1 MKHRQWNKWLQ
12 LSLYDE
18 LTPEEQQ
25 QLGMHLNE
33 CASCRKELED
43 LKRIHA
49 VLAQHVPVSISEMQL
64 QDARRSLRNAVLAER
79 SRVSFVEL
87 CLNRFD
93 ALLSRRLQVAA
104 GSIALLAVGA
114 AAGYFFL
121 KTPESMNGFQTAS
134 AGSSVER
141 GESQIANIRFIDRD
155 EKNGTIDFSFEA
167 LTPVHVRGSLNDER
181 IQKMLAHALA
191 SEQNAGMRL
200 RTVNLF
206 GNYGESKEQ
215 RPNVLDDEVKKALIT
230 ALQYDQNLG
239 VRKQALDV
247 LSQYLPDSTVTRAF
261 LFVLANEK
269 NTGLKIAA
277 INSLDLSKYEHRPIN
292 KDLLSAFQQK
302 AQSDENSYIR
312 LRAGA
317 ALQEVHQ

>member
-1 MKHRQWNKWLQ
+1 MKHRQWKEWLQ

-18 LTPEEQQ
+18 LASEEQR
-25 QLGMHLNE
+25 QLDMHIKE
-33 CASCRKELED
+33 CASCRKDLEEI
-43 LKRIHA
+43 KHIHA
-49 VLAQHVPVSISEMQL
+49 LLAHYTTAPVTEMQL
-64 QDARRSLRNAVLAER
+64 QDARRSMRSAVLGER
-79 SRVSFVEL
+79 SRLSFAEL
-87 CLNRFD
+87 FSARLNAFLIPRW
-93 ALLSRRLQVAA
+93 VTAA
-104 GSIALLAVGA
+104 GSIVLLAAGA
-114 AAGYFFL
+114 AAGYLFF
-121 KTPESMNGFQTAS
+121 KTPENLNGFQTAS
-134 AGSSVER
+134 AGSTVER

-155 EKNGTIDFSFEA
+155 EKSGTVDFSFDA

-181 IQKMLAHALA
+181 IQKMLARALV

-206 GNYGESKEQ
+206 GTYGESKEQ
-215 RPNVLDDEVKKALIT
+215 SPNVMDDEVKKALIT

-247 LSQYLPDSTVTRAF
+247 LSRYLPDSTVTRAF

-277 INSLDLSKYEHRPIN
+277 INSLDLSKYEHRPIS

-317 ALQEVHQ
+317 ALQEIHQ

>member
-1 MKHRQWNKWLQ
+1 
-12 LSLYDE
+12 
-18 LTPEEQQ
+18 
-25 QLGMHLNE
+25 MHE
-33 CASCRKELED
+33 
-43 LKRIHA
+43 I
-49 VLAQHVPVSISEMQL
+49 LAQHVPAPVTEMQL
-64 QDARRSLRNAVLAER
+64 QDARRGLRSAVLGER

-87 CLNRFD
+87 FSAGLNAF
-93 ALLSRRLQVAA
+93 LSPRWQMAA
-104 GSIALLAVGA
+104 GSILLLAAGA
-114 AAGYFFL
+114 AAGYLFF
-121 KTPESMNGFQTAS
+121 KTPESMNGFQAVS
-134 AGSSVER
+134 AGSTVER

-167 LTPVHVRGSLNDER
+167 LTPVHVRGNLNDER
-181 IQKMLAHALA
+181 IQKMLAHALV

-200 RTVNLF
+200 HTVNLF
-206 GNYGESKEQ
+206 GNYGESKEL